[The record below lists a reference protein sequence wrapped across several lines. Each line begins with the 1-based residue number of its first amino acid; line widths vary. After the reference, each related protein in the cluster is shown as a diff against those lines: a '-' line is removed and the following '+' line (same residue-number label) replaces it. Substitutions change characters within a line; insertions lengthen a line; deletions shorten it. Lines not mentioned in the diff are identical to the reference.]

1 MAFKYTVVTDTM
13 PWIGY
18 NVLEQPQEVL
28 SAVKEA
34 GYDGIDLP
42 GDVSNVDQLVK
53 LEVRRFELIFLAGR
67 KETVLGVVVFFRGKF
82 KQRVRRNMVIGHHQS
97 AAGNK

>member
-1 MAFKYTVVTDTM
+1 MAFKYTIVTDTLA
-13 PWIGY
+13 WIGY

-42 GDVSNVDQLVK
+42 GDPTRMDGS
-53 LEVRRFELIFLAGR
+53 EWRRRRRQRPFESFELQAGPKSGR
-67 KETVLGVVVFFRGKF
+67 IV
-82 KQRVRRNMVIGHHQS
+82 S
-97 AAGNK
+97 A

>member
-42 GDVSNVDQLVK
+42 GDPTRMDGSEWRKMTEDAG
-53 LEVRRFELIFLAGR
+53 LEVPELL
-67 KETVLGVVVFFRGKF
+67 VVEELKLII
-82 KQRVRRNMVIGHHQS
+82 MVEEVEVDIIVVM
-97 AAGNK
+97 